1 MVAAGAGPEA
11 VRGQVLDMGRAP
23 ATCSHGVLWC
33 QSLGIP
39 MMLFLGI
46 CSQMSQTP
54 LQWFPFIL
62 RAMEGVHQ
70 TLEGHGMVRGLARN
84 VQVYNPPNSGDV
96 GWTLPLAGAAAP
108 RVCAPLAGM
117 RPPEPER
124 EGKTRRRQA
133 QVWAGQ
139 ERAGPGE
146 GRPRRGQAQGRAGP
160 GEVLLNFQEMTLR
173 GNGYLSLEYRRE
185 VWIGNSSLE
194 VTNL

>member
-1 MVAAGAGPEA
+1 MCAGLLGLCVVCFLCISEPLNTMRNFD
-11 VRGQVLDMGRAP
+11 VRPFHQHFECSLGAHRAKSSSVQ
-23 ATCSHGVLWC
+23 ALLCTHSRC

-139 ERAGPGE
+139 ERAGPAPALRLGGQE
-146 GRPRRGQAQGRAGP
+146 TRGK
-160 GEVLLNFQEMTLR
+160 
-173 GNGYLSLEYRRE
+173 
-185 VWIGNSSLE
+185 
-194 VTNL
+194 